1 MLLADWD
8 VIDSP
13 RTALSYVE
21 YVRNSQC
28 VGGTEEVLPV
38 YLDYVRWNKEAE
50 AAMRMSNL
58 LTKMIVRNGN
68 SLEGTPE
75 EFLFDLVRNNV
86 DDGKLIFGSGIAF
99 ESYFFNN
106 HTIFCPYAF
115 RKDRVYA
122 KDLSLSY
129 NYLETATEWYTVLRE
144 TNWTQAKVSE
154 NQVEYR

>member
-1 MLLADWD
+1 MLVADWD
-8 VIDSP
+8 VIDDP

-21 YVRNSQC
+21 HVRNSQC

-38 YLDYVRWNKEAE
+38 HLDYIRWSKEAA

-86 DDGKLIFGSGIAF
+86 DDGELIFGSAIAF
-99 ESYFFNN
+99 ESYFVNN
-106 HTIFCPYAF
+106 HTTFCPYAF

-129 NYLETATEWYTVLRE
+129 NYLETSTEWYTVLRE